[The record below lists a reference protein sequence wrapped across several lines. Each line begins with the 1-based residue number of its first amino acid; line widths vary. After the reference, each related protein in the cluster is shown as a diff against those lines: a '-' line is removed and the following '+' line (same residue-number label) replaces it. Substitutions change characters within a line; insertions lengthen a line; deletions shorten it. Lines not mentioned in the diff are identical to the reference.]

1 MNVIRSFEITRIK
14 GAERRTVQDTVIVE
28 HRHRIHVNGEPYA
41 DLICIAQDLEALTV
55 GHLMNEG
62 TIRRR
67 EDLLSLTLD
76 EEGAKVTLA
85 ATASAAETGIRTVG
99 TGLGAPRSAAFR
111 ALEKAAPEPLD
122 NSLTFRLS
130 DIAPLVES
138 FQESS
143 ELFTATGGVH
153 SCALCDSEGKLLYFM
168 EDLGR
173 HNAFDKVI
181 GAALLDGISP
191 SRCFL
196 MTSGRVPSDMLIKA
210 VNARLPL
217 VVSRSAPTDVAIRMA
232 EQYGVTL
239 CGFARGDRMNLYAHP
254 ERLL

>member
-1 MNVIRSFEITRIK
+1 MKVIQSFEITRIK
-14 GAERRTVQDTVIVE
+14 GDRRIPMSDSVIRE
-28 HRHRIHVNGEPYA
+28 HRHRIFVGGEPYA

-62 TIRRR
+62 AIRGR
-67 EDLLSLTLD
+67 EDLLALTVD
-76 EEGAKVTLA
+76 EQGAHVTLA
-85 ATASAAETGIRTVG
+85 EAAPLIETGVRTVG

-111 ALEKAAPEPLD
+111 ALEKRAPEPLVS
-122 NSLTFRLS
+122 SLTFRLE
-130 DIAPLVES
+130 DIVPLVES

-153 SCALCDSEGKLLYFM
+153 SCALCDSKGKLLYFM

-191 SRCFL
+191 SECFL

-210 VNARLPL
+210 VKARLPL
-217 VVSRSAPTDVAIRMA
+217 VVSRSAPTDVAIEMA
-232 EQYGVTL
+232 VQYGVTL
-239 CGFARGDRMNLYAHP
+239 CGFARGDRMNLYT
-254 ERLL
+254 